1 MADAGIHRDMVAAL
15 HAEFPGLPIT
25 STYRPGARTRGSN
38 NVSYHARGMAVDM
51 APRMP
56 VFEWIRT
63 TYPNSRE
70 LIYSPAGNLQ
80 IWNGK
85 PHVYSGVTKADHYD
99 HIHWAV
105 TSLASAQTGGVPST
119 GGTPANVAGGGNPF
133 VPDELEAVAAFYKFV
148 TDPGVWVRVGIGL
161 AGGLLL
167 VLAFLGMTKQR
178 LNLSGVLNASK

>member
-1 MADAGIHRDMVAAL
+1 MADAGVHRDMVAAL
-15 HAEFPGLPIT
+15 HAEFPALPIT
-25 STYRPGARTRGSN
+25 STYRPGSRTRGSN

-70 LIYSPAGNLQ
+70 LIYSPAGDLQ
-80 IWNGK
+80 IHNGSS
-85 PHVYSGVTKADHYD
+85 HVYSGVTKADHYN

-105 TSLASAQTGGVPST
+105 TSLASAQTGGTPSK
-119 GGTPANVAGGGNPF
+119 VAAPTGGNPF
-133 VPDELEAVAAFYKFV
+133 IPDEIEAVSAFYEFV
-148 TDPGVWVRVGIGL
+148 TDPGIWVRVGIGI

-167 VLAFLGMTKQR
+167 VIAFLGMTKQR